1 MKGRRTHAGA
11 RPVMVGVDGSP
22 EGERAALFGAFAAKR
37 RRLPLL
43 LVHGYVGAIAHLAYG
58 WTQQREL
65 ATAVRE
71 DARRMLADMELRAH
85 AAHPGLSVRS
95 TLVAGSGASALVELS
110 RTASLVVVGARG
122 RGGFAGL
129 RLGSVGN
136 QVVAHAH
143 APVVV
148 VRPAVADLTSAP
160 IVVGVDGSPASEIAI
175 GFAFEEAAAR
185 GVGLVALHAWW
196 MLPRHNLGPT
206 SPRHYDPAQA
216 ADEAQR
222 MLAEAVAGWSEK
234 YPDVRVDRVTRH
246 HMDPALAVI
255 EASHTAAMVV
265 VGSRGRGGFAS
276 MLLGSVSRTVVTHA
290 ECPVAVVREIEE

>member
-1 MKGRRTHAGA
+1 
-11 RPVMVGVDGSP
+11 MVGVDGSP
-22 EGERAALFGAFAAKR
+22 QSETAALFGAFAAKR

-43 LVHGYVGAIAHLAYG
+43 LVYGYVDAIPHLAYG

-65 ATAVRE
+65 AAAVRD

-85 AAHPGLSVRS
+85 AAHPGLTVRS

-110 RTASLVVVGARG
+110 RAASLVVVGARG
-122 RGGFAGL
+122 HGGFAGL
-129 RLGSVGN
+129 LMGSVGA

-143 APVVV
+143 TPVVV
-148 VRPAVADLTSAP
+148 VRPAVADLASAP
-160 IVVGVDGSPASEIAI
+160 IVVGVDGSPGSDRAI
-175 GFAFEEAAAR
+175 GFAFEEAAYR
-185 GVGLVALHAWW
+185 GVGLVTLYAWW

-206 SPRHYDPAQA
+206 TPRHYDPAQA

-222 MLAEAVAGWSEK
+222 MLAEAVAGWAEK
-234 YPDVRVDRVTRH
+234 YPDVRVDRVARH
-246 HMDPALAVI
+246 HTDPALALV
-255 EASHTAAMVV
+255 EASQTAAMVV

-290 ECPVAVVREIEE
+290 QCPVAVVREVEE

>member
-1 MKGRRTHAGA
+1 
-11 RPVMVGVDGSP
+11 MVGVDGSP
-22 EGERAALFGAFAAKR
+22 ESETAALFAAFAAKR

-43 LVHGYVGAIAHLAYG
+43 LVHGYLDAIPHLAYG
-58 WTQQREL
+58 WTQQRKL
-65 ATAVRE
+65 TTAVRD
-71 DARRMLADMELRAH
+71 DARRMLAEMELRAH
-85 AAHPGLSVRS
+85 AAHPGLAVRS
-95 TLVAGSGASALVELS
+95 ALVAGSGASALVELS

-129 RLGSVGN
+129 LMGSVGA

-143 APVVV
+143 APVMV
-148 VRPAVADLTSAP
+148 VRPAAADPASAP
-160 IVVGVDGSPASEIAI
+160 VVVGVDGSPASDLAV
-175 GFAFEEAAAR
+175 GFAFEEAATR
-185 GVGLVALHAWW
+185 GLPLVALFAWW

-234 YPDVRVDRVTRH
+234 YPDVRVDRVARH
-246 HMDPALAVI
+246 DMNPALALVD
-255 EASHTAAMVV
+255 ASRTATMVV

-290 ECPVAVVREIEE
+290 LCPVAVVRDVEE

>member
-1 MKGRRTHAGA
+1 
-11 RPVMVGVDGSP
+11 MVGVDGSP
-22 EGERAALFGAFAAKR
+22 ESQTAALFGAFTAKR
-37 RRLPLL
+37 RHLPLL
-43 LVHGYVGAIAHLAYG
+43 LVYGYVDAIAHLAYG
-58 WTQQREL
+58 WAQQREL
-65 ATAVRE
+65 TTAVRD
-71 DARRMLADMELRAH
+71 DARQMLADVELRAH

-95 TLVAGSGASALVELS
+95 TLVAGTGASALVELS

-129 RLGSVGN
+129 HLGSVGA
-136 QVVAHAH
+136 QVVTHAH

-148 VRPAVADLTSAP
+148 VRPAVADLTTAP
-160 IVVGVDGSPASEIAI
+160 VVVGVDGSPGADLAL
-175 GFAFEEAAAR
+175 GFAFEEAATR
-185 GVGLVALHAWW
+185 GTALLALYAWW

-234 YPDVRVDRVTRH
+234 YPDVRVDRVARH
-246 HMDPALAVI
+246 HMDPAVALV

-265 VGSRGRGGFAS
+265 VGTRGRGGFAS
-276 MLLGSVSRTVVTHA
+276 MLLGSVGRSVVTHA
-290 ECPVAVVREIEE
+290 QCPVAVVREIEE